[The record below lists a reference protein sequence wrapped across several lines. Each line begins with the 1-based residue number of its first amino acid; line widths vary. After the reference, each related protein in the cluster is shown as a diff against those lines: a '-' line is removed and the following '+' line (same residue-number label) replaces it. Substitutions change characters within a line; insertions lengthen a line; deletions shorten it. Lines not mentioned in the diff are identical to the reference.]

1 MKRMVWTQ
9 IEKFNGDTLYG
20 KKILDFGSGLGVT
33 ADYFAARNDVTA
45 IEPDSESVA
54 TRFSEHDYLQL
65 VGSLDALKKLP
76 TASSEHDY
84 LQLVGSLDAL
94 KKLPTASFDFIIC
107 HNVLE
112 YVEDKSAIMCEL
124 LRLLKVSGTLS
135 IVKHNRPGR
144 VMQMVILLD
153 DFEQANALL
162 DGNNGVT
169 SKFGAIDYY
178 DDADFSEWTPELS
191 LQKTFGMRTF
201 WDLQQDQTQH
211 DDPAWQE
218 KMLDIES
225 RVAELPSFQ
234 AIAFFHH
241 LLFQKTS
248 PTD

>member
-54 TRFSEHDYLQL
+54 TRF
-65 VGSLDALKKLP
+65 
-76 TASSEHDY
+76 SEHDY

>member
-1 MKRMVWTQ
+1 MKQMVWTQ
-9 IEKFNGDTLYG
+9 IEKFNGNTLHG

-33 ADYFAARNDVTA
+33 ADYFAAHNDVTA

-54 TRFSEHDYLQL
+54 AHFSEHDYLQL

-76 TASSEHDY
+76 N
-84 LQLVGSLDAL
+84 
-94 KKLPTASFDFIIC
+94 ASFDFIIC

-112 YVEDKSAIMCEL
+112 YVDDKTAIVCEL
-124 LRLLKVSGTLS
+124 ARLLKVGGTLS

-144 VMQMVILLD
+144 VMQMVVLLD

-162 DGNNGVT
+162 DGNNGIT
-169 SKFGAIDYY
+169 SKFGAINYY
-178 DDADFSEWTPELS
+178 DDTDFSKWAPELN

-218 KMLDIES
+218 KMLAIES
-225 RVAELPSFQ
+225 RVAELSNFQ